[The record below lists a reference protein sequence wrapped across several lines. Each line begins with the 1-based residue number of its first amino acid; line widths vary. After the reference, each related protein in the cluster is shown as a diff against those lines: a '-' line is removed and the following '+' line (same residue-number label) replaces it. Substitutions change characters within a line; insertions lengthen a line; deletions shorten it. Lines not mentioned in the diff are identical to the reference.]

1 MLSLLPIAPCKNR
14 GILCSSRAR
23 VRLFCDHSHRKS
35 AQKRSPYQRD
45 RQKGCRKVRCK
56 LSLVRLQK
64 TRRVS
69 QVNPTLQA
77 MGDISSDLLR
87 VQAPRFRAQRCNA
100 RLIARIAKSHSFK
113 RTSPIDANERHKKH
127 PIKKKTARTVFSF
140 EISYAFMLFKHA
152 FRRAI
157 SRLASR
163 A

>member
-1 MLSLLPIAPCKNR
+1 MFSLLSIAPCKNR
-14 GILCSSRAR
+14 GILCNSRAR

-35 AQKRSPYQRD
+35 TQKRSPYQRD
-45 RQKGCRKVRCK
+45 RQTGCRKVRCK

-69 QVNPTLQA
+69 EVNPTLQA

-87 VQAPRFRAQRCNA
+87 VQAPRFRAYGNA
-100 RLIARIAKSHSFK
+100 RLIARIAKPHFAQL
-113 RTSPIDANERHKKH
+113 TSPIDANERRKSTLS
-127 PIKKKTARTVFSF
+127 KKTARTVFFLKSF
-140 EISYAFMLFKHA
+140 TISRFFKHA

-157 SRLASR
+157 SRLESR

>member
-1 MLSLLPIAPCKNR
+1 MFSLLSIAPCKNR
-14 GILCSSRAR
+14 GILCNSRAR
-23 VRLFCDHSHRKS
+23 VRLFCNHSHRKS

-45 RQKGCRKVRCK
+45 RQKGCRKVRRK

-87 VQAPRFRAQRCNA
+87 VQTPRFRAYGNA
-100 RLIARIAKSHSFK
+100 RLIARIAKPHSFK
-113 RTSPIDANERHKKH
+113 RTSPIDANERRKSTLS
-127 PIKKKTARTVFSF
+127 KKTARTIFSF
-140 EISYAFMLFKHA
+140 GISYAFSLFKHA

-157 SRLASR
+157 SHLASR